1 MRLADGTVVALEQGA
16 PVPADADPAA
26 VERLARFGVLAAAPV
41 EPEIVENPAGKAP
54 KVEPAPGPEAQ
65 TGKPTTVDDIL
76 AEVGDDVE
84 KAKAALEVE
93 LVSEKPR
100 KGVVE
105 PLEKLIAD
113 AEAAAQ

>member
-1 MRLADGTVVALEQGA
+1 MADIVKVPLAIVKMADGSRVHLYEG
-16 PVPADADPAA
+16 AA
-26 VERLARFGVLAAAPV
+26 VPDTADKEHVKTLRESGA
-41 EPEIVENPAGKAP
+41 IGKAP